1 MNIDKRPQGLKPGG
15 NRIRSSL
22 RGSTGLNPAT
32 LAGKDP
38 SDQRGF
44 DPYNSGTF
52 DRRNNWARV
61 GKR

>member
-1 MNIDKRPQGLKPGG
+1 
-15 NRIRSSL
+15 
-22 RGSTGLNPAT
+22 